1 LADLSASN
9 KLNAETIDLPELS
22 KDSRKF
28 ADFVEGQQQIVL
40 ASSSVATIPTR
51 REVAVALMNGTYEK
65 YNPADFVG
73 LKFGLYNEI
82 RSESHYPFSFFTV
95 RIEPQ
100 KEAQTALLAEAL
112 KRVPIKVAVTLQGK
126 QDKEV
131 IHPQE
136 ALSLEWETLL
146 ERSTL
151 SKQLLAL
158 PANNLTPVN
167 VVMSVGFADSD
178 LKFASIPATVLIPH
192 K

>member
-1 LADLSASN
+1 VGLQEADRTLQFRRANRLFNESWGKIETETLFPDRWGTLPQKTVLADLSASN

-82 RSESHYPFSFFTV
+82 RSESHYPFSFFTGELS
-95 RIEPQ
+95 R
-100 KEAQTALLAEAL
+100 KRKRKLLFLL
-112 KRVPIKVAVTLQGK
+112 KR
-126 QDKEV
+126 
-131 IHPQE
+131 
-136 ALSLEWETLL
+136 
-146 ERSTL
+146 
-151 SKQLLAL
+151 
-158 PANNLTPVN
+158 
-167 VVMSVGFADSD
+167 
-178 LKFASIPATVLIPH
+178 
-192 K
+192 

>member
-1 LADLSASN
+1 
-9 KLNAETIDLPELS
+9 
-22 KDSRKF
+22 
-28 ADFVEGQQQIVL
+28 
-40 ASSSVATIPTR
+40 
-51 REVAVALMNGTYEK
+51 
-65 YNPADFVG
+65 
-73 LKFGLYNEI
+73 
-82 RSESHYPFSFFTV
+82 
-95 RIEPQ
+95 
-100 KEAQTALLAEAL
+100 
-112 KRVPIKVAVTLQGK
+112 VPIKVAVTLQGK

-151 SKQLLAL
+151 SKQLLTL